1 MSSSTIR
8 AAALLKPPLGSRTV
22 VPPTSTIGAM
32 APMEAI
38 WNSGDA
44 HRLTSWSPKSR
55 RARMS
60 VSDWHCRFWWES
72 TAPLGRPVV
81 PEVALTRR
89 SRWAAATALTRSYSC
104 AQVVDAPSKRRYTLM
119 SAQGIAGNGWEDP
132 MYENLTRLDL
142 VGPALARA
150 LGDPGWERLEA
161 SLVSGGKSNLTF
173 ELTSDAGEAVLRRP
187 PDGPLLPRAHD
198 MGREARVQR
207 ALAATPVPVPAIL
220 LQDAGELIG
229 VPFYVMEKV
238 DGYVIRDTLPA
249 GWAET
254 AQERHA
260 IADVLVDTLADLHAV
275 DPDEVG
281 LSGFGRPVGLGE
293 RQLRRW
299 SEQWERSKS
308 RDVPAVEELGRRL
321 RADPPKG
328 AGGAIV
334 HGDFRI
340 DNCLL
345 ARDMPPAVQAVLDW
359 ELATLGEPLADLG
372 LFLFYW
378 REPGETKPV
387 LTPAPTMLAGFP
399 PRAYLAERYAKRTG
413 TDLSY
418 LPAWIALAHF
428 KAAAIA
434 QGIAAR
440 VQAGSMA
447 GQEFGDIDGEVDRIA
462 ADGLALLTGGS

>member
-1 MSSSTIR
+1 
-8 AAALLKPPLGSRTV
+8 
-22 VPPTSTIGAM
+22 
-32 APMEAI
+32 
-38 WNSGDA
+38 
-44 HRLTSWSPKSR
+44 
-55 RARMS
+55 
-60 VSDWHCRFWWES
+60 
-72 TAPLGRPVV
+72 
-81 PEVALTRR
+81 
-89 SRWAAATALTRSYSC
+89 
-104 AQVVDAPSKRRYTLM
+104 
-119 SAQGIAGNGWEDP
+119 

-150 LGDPGWERLEA
+150 LDDPGWERLEA
-161 SLVSGGKSNLTF
+161 SLVSGGKSNLTY

-198 MGREARVQR
+198 MGREAWVQR
-207 ALAATPVPVPAIL
+207 ALAPTAVPVPPIL
-220 LQDAGELIG
+220 LEDAGALIG

-249 GWAET
+249 GYAES
-254 AQERHA
+254 AKDRQG

-275 DPDEVG
+275 DPGETG
-281 LSGFGRPVGLGE
+281 LSGFGRPSGLGE
-293 RQLRRW
+293 RQVRRW

-308 RDVPAVEELGRRL
+308 RDVPAVDELGRRL

-328 AGGAIV
+328 PGGAIV
-334 HGDFRI
+334 HGDFRT

-345 ARDMPPAVQAVLDW
+345 ARQMPPAVNAVLDW

-387 LTPAPTMLAGFP
+387 LTPAPSMLPGFP
-399 PRAYLAERYAKRTG
+399 PRSYLVERYAKRTG
-413 TDLSY
+413 ADLSR
-418 LPAWIALAHF
+418 LSAWVALAHF
-428 KAAAIA
+428 KSAVIA

-447 GQEFGDIDGEVDRIA
+447 GQEFGDIAGEVDRIA
-462 ADGLALLTGGS
+462 GDGLALLTGGS